1 MKTNGLA
8 PKENKTNKSPITGEQ
23 INYRLNDFMEIPR
36 YRRPKEVGE

>member
-36 YRRPKEVGE
+36 YRRPKEVK